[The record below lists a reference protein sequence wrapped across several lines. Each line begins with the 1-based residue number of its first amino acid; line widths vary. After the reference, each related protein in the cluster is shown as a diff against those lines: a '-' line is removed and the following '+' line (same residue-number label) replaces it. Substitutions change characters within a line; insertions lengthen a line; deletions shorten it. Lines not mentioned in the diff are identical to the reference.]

1 MNSYN
6 DQHGNISVNSS
17 YMIPYNDQS
26 SNDSENVDYYD
37 RVDLASLLVGHLSK
51 TPSHKKNYDAPTPQA
66 SSFSS
71 SSSSSAP
78 PPPPPDTHQPSPA
91 ACGKRKHAELA
102 AAQMLAAT
110 SASGS
115 SHIKKMNDANQH
127 QQQQQSSSSSSSLQP
142 LHHSLSKPSDHF
154 NNSSSS
160 SRRNRLGLTLS
171 INDPTTDNYSFDR
184 DNMLDQP
191 GTPWETAV
199 QELENRQRSLASL
212 KSMRSLSFNS
222 YAMAPVPMT
231 TPSDQRSFFSKIK
244 TSVMEGDLAGLTALL
259 RAAEFSAQSYVDSKS
274 SNSHHD
280 HRRSKQ
286 VTSAMASPLEAL
298 KKDEL
303 SSSSS
308 SSSST
313 AASSGVVVVGIE
325 DYNMS
330 KNKELDGEN
339 NELDTSFI
347 DENEAFPGIQRQDS
361 YVSVSN
367 LMSVYAPDALTGR
380 FTPPL
385 ALTTATSVDIANND
399 TGTIVDTTSGMD
411 VVQSSSSS
419 SSSSSNEHQS
429 WYGTAV
435 RPDNPVKLN
444 KKSKSYSLV
453 AEALNRTDHRGV
465 SILMEIVKIKPDI
478 SISVQYSMCTLLLE
492 HGACPDLID
501 SSGNTCL
508 HYAARM
514 GNHQVGRLYLTKGC
528 PMNIQNSDGDTA
540 LHIAARLGYSS
551 FFEVLA
557 ELGANFHIRNGD
569 SISALDLVGSDSST
583 YPRREI
589 LRRSMLTVEPR
600 LRTLILY
607 HEDFLEHTARHP
619 SDWEGPDRLE
629 AIMKRL
635 TNKAE
640 FLDYEIEISNN
651 FDKADVNLLGRVH
664 SAEYIAFVNMLA
676 KHVQDEENYN
686 WDSKASKV
694 VPFTPQ
700 VQRFLL
706 RQTSD
711 ELKSSEHCDT
721 AFSAGTLNA
730 ARRASGAVAHAV
742 DRVMLGRSRNVFCA
756 IRPPGHHAGY
766 RGLLDGAKS
775 CGFCIFNNVAAGA
788 LHALEHH
795 NCGRVAIIDLD
806 VHHGKQYVYLTCPC
820 FLLDSL
826 ISTYHHKNRN

>member
-1 MNSYN
+1 
-6 DQHGNISVNSS
+6 
-17 YMIPYNDQS
+17 
-26 SNDSENVDYYD
+26 
-37 RVDLASLLVGHLSK
+37 
-51 TPSHKKNYDAPTPQA
+51 
-66 SSFSS
+66 
-71 SSSSSAP
+71 
-78 PPPPPDTHQPSPA
+78 
-91 ACGKRKHAELA
+91 
-102 AAQMLAAT
+102 
-110 SASGS
+110 
-115 SHIKKMNDANQH
+115 
-127 QQQQQSSSSSSSLQP
+127 
-142 LHHSLSKPSDHF
+142 
-154 NNSSSS
+154 
-160 SRRNRLGLTLS
+160 
-171 INDPTTDNYSFDR
+171 
-184 DNMLDQP
+184 
-191 GTPWETAV
+191 
-199 QELENRQRSLASL
+199 
-212 KSMRSLSFNS
+212 
-222 YAMAPVPMT
+222 
-231 TPSDQRSFFSKIK
+231 
-244 TSVMEGDLAGLTALL
+244 
-259 RAAEFSAQSYVDSKS
+259 
-274 SNSHHD
+274 
-280 HRRSKQ
+280 
-286 VTSAMASPLEAL
+286 
-298 KKDEL
+298 
-303 SSSSS
+303 
-308 SSSST
+308 
-313 AASSGVVVVGIE
+313 
-325 DYNMS
+325 MS

-540 LHIAARLGYSS
+540 LHIAARLGFSS